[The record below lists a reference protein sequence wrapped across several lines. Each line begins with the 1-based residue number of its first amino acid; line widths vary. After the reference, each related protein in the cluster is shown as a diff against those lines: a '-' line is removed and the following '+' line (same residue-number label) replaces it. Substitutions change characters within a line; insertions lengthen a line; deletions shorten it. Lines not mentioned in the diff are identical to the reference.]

1 MTSEDCK
8 EIGLDL
14 GVFLRR
20 HADAALAEA
29 LGAIGLTAIDLSHHI
44 RRGAL
49 AGNFAA
55 QAGSANPDGDAQ
67 KALDVYADALF
78 HEGMKGCGVRAIV
91 SEERKH
97 PTPLDEQGGLLI
109 AIDPL
114 DGSSNIDA
122 NISIGTIFSL
132 LDAPPSGVVGA
143 VDFLQTGRRQRAAGF
158 VLYGPQTSMV
168 FTTGEGVHAATL
180 DPDDHAFKMS
190 RLRQTI
196 PEGSAEFAINAS
208 NYRHWR
214 APVRAYFD
222 DCIQGEDGPR
232 SKNFNMRW
240 IGSMVADI
248 YRVLMRGGIY
258 LYPAD
263 ERPGCA
269 KGRLHVLYEASPAA
283 MLIEQAGGAAIDG
296 AGPILDIEPRDIHAR
311 TPLIFGSSDKVAR
324 IGRYFVGSEHSADRS
339 PLFGKRGLLR
349 R

>member
-1 MTSEDCK
+1 MTSGDGD
-8 EIGLDL
+8 EIGHDL
-14 GVFLRR
+14 GVYLRN
-20 HADAALAEA
+20 HADAALVEA
-29 LGAIGLTAIDLSHHI
+29 LGAIGRTATHLSHHI

-49 AGNFAA
+49 AGNLAA
-55 QAGSANPDGDAQ
+55 EAGAANPDGEAQ
-67 KALDVYADALF
+67 KALDVFADTLF

-91 SEERKH
+91 SEERTL
-97 PTPLDEQGGLLI
+97 PTPLDEGGGLLV
-109 AIDPL
+109 ALDPL

-132 LDAPPSGVVGA
+132 LDAPPSGAAGA
-143 VDFLQTGRRQRAAGF
+143 DAFLQTGRRQRAAGF
-158 VLYGPQTSMV
+158 VLYGPQTSFV
-168 FTTGEGVHAATL
+168 FSTGDGVHAATL
-180 DPDDHAFKMS
+180 DPDDNSFRMS
-190 RLRQTI
+190 RLRLTI
-196 PEGSAEFAINAS
+196 PQGSAEFAINAS

-263 ERPGCA
+263 ERPAYA
-269 KGRLHVLYEASPAA
+269 KGRLHLLYEASPAA

-296 AGPILDIEPRDIHAR
+296 VGPILDLLPHDIHAR

-324 IGRYFVGSEHSADRS
+324 IGRYFAGSEGAADRA